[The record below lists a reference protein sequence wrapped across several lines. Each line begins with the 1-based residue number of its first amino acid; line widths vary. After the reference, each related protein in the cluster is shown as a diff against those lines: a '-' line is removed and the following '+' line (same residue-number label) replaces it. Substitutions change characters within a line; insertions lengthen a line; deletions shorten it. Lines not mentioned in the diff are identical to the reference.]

1 MLIINW
7 TNSILAID
15 FYFRIFI
22 QNSLNFA
29 RLIQESLI
37 IISFVLSEDLRFAI
51 RDLHIYFAIAS

>member
-7 TNSILAID
+7 ANSILAID

-29 RLIQESLI
+29 MLIQESLI
-37 IISFVLSEDLRFAI
+37 IISSVLPEDLRFANG
-51 RDLHIYFAIAS
+51 DLHIYFAIAS